1 MQAIIVAAG
10 EGSRLRPL
18 TEDCPKALLEVG
30 GKSLITR
37 NVEILYEH
45 GVKDIIVVVG
55 YRQEKIKEHLA
66 ASQISWLSNPD
77 YKSNNNMAS
86 LRIALPFIKDNF
98 LYLHSD
104 LIYTPQ
110 LLQQIVA
117 DKSPNV
123 LLVERKS
130 CNEEDMKVKVE
141 AGVLVESNKEIPIAE
156 SFGEWTGIAKFSSP
170 FAEVLS
176 SQIDILLKQ
185 GHQKAYDTLA
195 FTQLARKGHAISIAQ
210 FADLPWIEIDTLEDL
225 ELARVLFG
233 S

>member
-10 EGSRLRPL
+10 EGTRLRPL

-37 NVEILYEH
+37 SIEILH
-45 GVKDIIVVVG
+45 AQGVADIILVVG
-55 YRQEKIKEHLA
+55 FREEKIKEHLA
-66 ASQISWLSNPD
+66 AFQISWLSNPS
-77 YKSNNNMAS
+77 YQSNNNMAS
-86 LRIALPFIKDNF
+86 LRLALPFIKENF

-104 LIYTPQ
+104 LIYAPQ

-117 DKSPNV
+117 DQGPNV

-141 AGVLVESNKEIPIAE
+141 AGVLLESNKEIALAE

-170 FAEVLS
+170 FAKVLAE
-176 SQIDILLKQ
+176 QIDILLKQ

-195 FTQLARKGHAISIAQ
+195 FTQLARKGHTINISP
-210 FADLPWIEIDTLEDL
+210 FTGLPWIEIDTLDDL
-225 ELARVLFG
+225 EQARTLFG
-233 S
+233 